1 MPSVMRKLEKIY
13 NSEIMVRTVCCRR
26 RSFMLAVLGMVLCVG
41 ACLASKHFTMPSA
54 HPAASYSAHDSHS
67 NEAVTV
73 GLDPYDAP
81 EKANIFSVHY
91 SEIGFLPIFVVITN
105 DGDQPISL
113 ADTKTQ
119 LVTRDR
125 SKLDPATNDDIY
137 RRISRPISSVSPN
150 PLPWPKK
157 PKGSISKD
165 AQDEIQNSQFAAKA
179 VEPHS
184 TQSGFLFFDVSGIDN
199 PLSGAR
205 FYLTGVRDAKGSE
218 LMYFE
223 VPLDNSSNASKPN

>member
-1 MPSVMRKLEKIY
+1 MQKPEKIY
-13 NSEIMVRTVCCRR
+13 NSEIMFRTVCFLR
-26 RSFMLAVLGMVLCVG
+26 RSFMLAVVAMVLCAGV
-41 ACLASKHFTMPSA
+41 CLASKHFAMPSA
-54 HPAASYSAHDSHS
+54 HPAASYSAHDSHT

-81 EKANIFSVHY
+81 EKASIFSVHY
-91 SEIGFLPIFVVITN
+91 GEIGFLPIFVVITN

-113 ADTKTQ
+113 ADTKAQ
-119 LVTRDR
+119 LVTHDR
-125 SKLDPATNDDIY
+125 SKLEAASNDDIY

-184 TQSGFLFFDVSGIDN
+184 TQSGFMFFDIAGIDN
-199 PLSGAR
+199 PMSGAR

-223 VPLDNSSNASKPN
+223 VPLDNPPNPNKPN